1 MLDADLAS
9 LYGVSTRALNQA
21 VKRNRERF
29 PEDFMFRLTEAE
41 KAEVI
46 TNCDHLRPLRF
57 SPSLPHAFTEHGAI
71 MLASLL
77 NTRIAVQASVQVVR
91 AFVRLREILAT
102 HKDLARELRELEKKY
117 DAQLKVVFDTI
128 RALMVPPEKAR
139 RSIGF
144 RVEEAR
150 PGYEVPRRLRT
161 KSNRRPKAG
170 GRPRVLDCVLGISE
184 GASCR
189 GVFWERGKTWGT

>member
-1 MLDADLAS
+1 MSLPVPTEHIEERILLVRGHKVMLDADLAA
-9 LYGVSTRALNQA
+9 LYGVSTRVLNQA

-29 PEDFMFRLTEAE
+29 PEDFMFRLTAAE

-102 HKDLARELRELEKKY
+102 HKDLARKLEELEKKY
-117 DAQLKVVFDTI
+117 NAQFKVVFNAI
-128 RALMVPPEKAR
+128 RELMKPQAPPR
-139 RSIGF
+139 RSSSV
-144 RVEEAR
+144 RMENSR
-150 PGYEVPRRLRT
+150 CPCRLSLSPRWFPR
-161 KSNRRPKAG
+161 
-170 GRPRVLDCVLGISE
+170 GRG
-184 GASCR
+184 
-189 GVFWERGKTWGT
+189 